1 MNLDKLTA
9 LRDSMDLTELPIPI
23 VELCER
29 YEALYTGAVNDVLRE
44 FALVDQAL
52 PHDIIPLRPEKTVA
66 GIAFTIKSAK
76 DPTITGELV
85 KRAEML
91 DAIQP
96 DSFCVWDTGG
106 DDESA
111 HWGEMMTAASKQRGA
126 RAAVVEGGLRDTH
139 QVLAQDF
146 PVFYKYRTSNGS
158 LSRCK
163 IVSYQVPIRIG
174 KVIIKP
180 GDIVFGDID
189 GVLVV
194 PRAIAYDALQRAE
207 EIRQNEKEIKKW
219 IQAGQ
224 KATDVARQG
233 GYF

>member
-1 MNLDKLTA
+1 MNLDRLSE
-9 LRDSMDLTELPIPI
+9 LRDRISTAEFPVP
-23 VELCER
+23 VEELCAR
-29 YEALYTGAVNDVLRE
+29 YEQLYTPAIADVLRE
-44 FALVDQAL
+44 LTLVDQCL
-52 PHDIIPLRPEKTVA
+52 PHDLIPLRPEKTVA

-76 DPTITGELV
+76 DPTLAGELV

-96 DSFCVWDTGG
+96 YTFCVWDTGG

-126 RAAVVEGGLRDTH
+126 RGAAVEGGLRDTH

-146 PVFYKYRTSNGS
+146 PVFYRYRTPHGS

-163 IVSYQVPIRIG
+163 LTAYQVPIRIG
-174 KVIIKP
+174 RVIIKP
-180 GDIVFGDID
+180 GDVVLGDID
-189 GVLVV
+189 GVVVV
-194 PRAIAYDALQRAE
+194 PRDLAYQVLERAE
-207 EIRQNEKEIKKW
+207 QIQRNEGEIKRW
-219 IQAGQ
+219 ILSGQ
-224 KATDVARQG
+224 TASSIAARG